1 VCPLSVGS
9 SDASSEEI
17 SHDLVNRHTV
27 ERSQTTLPSLPYS
40 THRLSSAREFIM
52 FRFSLSSMLLVSLSL
67 SSSVTSAQ
75 NLPTLAQ
82 FLGNDTE
89 LSTLS
94 AALSSSGYNISSL
107 NTSTFFA
114 PTNAAFDELDAT
126 LLTKLLKPGW
136 SKHLE
141 NVLLMHI
148 TTLGALDSSQLTNG
162 EQIFTLN
169 TESLN
174 VSIDNGNISISSPN
188 TQKSVVVQADIDVVE
203 GIVHKVDQVLLPKFV
218 NTSLLDLAGGEGYSI
233 LTELLIL
240 SGLSNVVGSDVIATV
255 FAPTDD
261 AFKALKNGTLEYY
274 RKNVDVVTS
283 LLAGHVIT
291 NIVLP
296 TSDMVDGQIPNKTAG
311 GTYLTVTI
319 DESAGTKVYMIDN
332 ATISTPNVL
341 ANNGIIHGISS
352 VLAVPGTEYPP
363 VSKPSAP
370 SAPSAPTAKP
380 PTTPTSDAIV
390 HGSVVAFVMAFL
402 GVLAMA

>member
-1 VCPLSVGS
+1 
-9 SDASSEEI
+9 
-17 SHDLVNRHTV
+17 
-27 ERSQTTLPSLPYS
+27 
-40 THRLSSAREFIM
+40 M
-52 FRFSLSSMLLVSLSL
+52 FRFSLSSLLLVSLGL
-67 SSSVTSAQ
+67 SNSVTSAQ

-107 NTSTFFA
+107 NTATFFA

-126 LLTKLLKPGW
+126 LLAKLLQPGW

-141 NVLLMHI
+141 NVLLMHVS
-148 TTLGALDSSQLTNG
+148 TLGAFDSSQLMNG

-169 TESLN
+169 MESLN

-188 TQKSVVVQADIDVVE
+188 TNNSVVVEADIGVVE

-218 NTSLLDLAGGEGYSI
+218 TTSLLDLAGGNGFSI
-233 LTELLIL
+233 LTELLEL
-240 SGLSNVVGSDVIATV
+240 TGLSDVVRSGVVATV

-261 AFKALKNGTLEYY
+261 AFNSLKNGTLEYY
-274 RKNVDVVTS
+274 RKNIDVVTD
-283 LLAGHVIT
+283 LLAGHVISKL
-291 NIVLP
+291 VLP
-296 TSDMVDGQIPNKTAG
+296 TSDMVVGQIPNKTAG
-311 GTYLTVTI
+311 ETYLTVTI
-319 DESAGTKVYMIDN
+319 DELQGTKVYKIDN
-332 ATISTPNVL
+332 ATISIPDVL

-370 SAPSAPTAKP
+370 SAPTAPTAKP
-380 PTTPTSDAIV
+380 PTAPSSDAIV
-390 HGSVVAFVMAFL
+390 HGSVLAFVMAFL
-402 GVLAMA
+402 GVFAMA